1 MLSPH
6 HRWQPS
12 YIKVQLLEV
21 KISLVSDEYHC
32 YFVVRVAFC
41 FVQPFPDIVEA
52 FSIGDIIDEDHPDG
66 ASVVW
71 PRDRFKGLLTSLC
84 YIDHTVSQICSLIC
98 LLLAVITLDPNS
110 TPMVVSWS
118 NLNFFSRNW
127 SRMQDFPTPEYS
139 PSYLYPRLRSAWT
152 DRSKNSF

>member
-84 YIDHTVSQICSLIC
+84 YHWSYRIPNLQFNLFIIGSNNFGPELDPDGSVMVELE
-98 LLLAVITLDPNS
+98 LLLQELEQDAGLPDAWIFTIVLVSPITIS
-110 TPMVVSWS
+110 
-118 NLNFFSRNW
+118 LNR
-127 SRMQDFPTPEYS
+127 
-139 PSYLYPRLRSAWT
+139 
-152 DRSKNSF
+152 